1 MMSKQIRFE
10 TLTEQQLASP
20 TLQSTP
26 LDGRIRIEWGR
37 DDSYTMVCDDED
49 SRKSF
54 NRHSDT
60 VIGVLPLKGSKQV
73 FLTIGL
79 DHVIQLSA
87 FSGRSLHS
95 MSDHS
100 DRIFGVIEIA
110 KDRLLSASLDGTV
123 RIWNL
128 RSGSLVCTIDAKITS
143 LSAIQMFANSEH
155 LAISD
160 GKGVSIW
167 SFTGKKI
174 AVMQGLKSRI
184 IGVST
189 LQNGSWM
196 VQSEK
201 QHPSIWSATGKFLH
215 RFKFDFDFADDMHEV
230 DSERL
235 LIRQPGKSLGLWH
248 VEGELISE
256 HLPDDDIVAAFDN
269 LKQGHQTRE
278 RYIEQRPEV
287 IDFPHVRNPLGNSDS
302 VFTARAELE
311 QQKLD
316 LDAKAERRMFWDFF
330 NRPLFTPI
338 RTALKQPIKEAREQ
352 LEILAGV
359 REASEQQQ
367 QLRQSKRKGASI
379 WSWVFLV
386 LAVVAAGV
394 GYLFFLDNALV
405 MDLIRQQQP
414 ELVDRLGRNANLA
427 LAVGAAGIGGACL
440 LLSLV
445 MLIRN
450 RIHRGHQLKQEA
462 NLEVVDCLAPQF
474 DGLIGAIKDYR
485 QGLLNNIPV
494 VKDMSA
500 LSPNKV
506 METMDRHINDTIE
519 AMAMEECG
527 LEREDIVYTNHESIV
542 LSDWALIQ
550 DLDKRAQVKSK
561 LNYGNERSFW
571 SSGSDGILFAVQYIQ
586 YIFLTEDKVDVFT
599 TYYDFISG
607 KCIGKEA
614 NAFYYKD
621 VTNIAKRNVERGGQ
635 STVNEKEISV
645 TEIAL
650 YVASGERI
658 RLTILNE
665 DSVSAIAASAKDNE
679 NITMVDRIEKLEQE
693 RQNILDD
700 QTISETE
707 RQEELDMNAAEMAD
721 LKTQNVAQNVQKT
734 ASKADETVKNIR
746 IQLRDHKQSGKHD
759 EAHIDA
765 PIS

>member
-10 TLTEQQLASP
+10 TLTEKQLASP
-20 TLQSTP
+20 TLQNTR

-37 DDSYTMVCDDED
+37 DDSYTIICDDED

-60 VIGVLPLKGSKQV
+60 VIGVLPLKWSKQV

-87 FSGRSLHS
+87 FSGRNLHS
-95 MSDHS
+95 LNEHS

-143 LSAIQMFANSEH
+143 LSAIQMFANSDH

-160 GKGVSIW
+160 GNGVSIW

-235 LIRQPGKSLGLWH
+235 LIRRPGKSLGLWH

-256 HLPDDDIVAAFDN
+256 HLPNDDINAAFDN
-269 LKQGHQTRE
+269 LKQGHLTRD
-278 RYIEQRPEV
+278 RYIEQKPEV

-311 QQKLD
+311 KQKLD
-316 LDAKAERRMFWDFF
+316 LDASPERRMFWDFF

-338 RTALKQPIKEAREQ
+338 RTALKQPIKQAREQ
-352 LEILAGV
+352 LEVLAGV
-359 REASEQQQ
+359 REASEQEQ
-367 QLRQSKRKGASI
+367 QLRQKKRKGAAI
-379 WSWVFLV
+379 WSWLFLM
-386 LAVVAAGV
+386 LTMVAAGI

-405 MDLIRQQQP
+405 MDLVRQQQP
-414 ELVDRLGRNANLA
+414 ELLDRLGRNAHLT
-427 LAVGAAGIGGACL
+427 LAVAAAGIGGACL
-440 LLSLV
+440 LLSLM

-450 RIHRGHQLKQEA
+450 RGHRGHQLQQEA
-462 NLEVVDCLAPQF
+462 NLQVVDCLAPQF
-474 DGLIGAIKDYR
+474 DGLIGSIKEYR

-494 VKDMSA
+494 VKDLAA
-500 LSPNKV
+500 LSPKGV
-506 METMDRHINDTIE
+506 LETMDRHINDTIE
-519 AMAMEECG
+519 TMALEECG
-527 LEREDIVYTNHESIV
+527 LEREDIVYTNNEAIV

-700 QTISETE
+700 QTLSETE

-746 IQLRDHKQSGKHD
+746 AQLRDHKQSGKHD